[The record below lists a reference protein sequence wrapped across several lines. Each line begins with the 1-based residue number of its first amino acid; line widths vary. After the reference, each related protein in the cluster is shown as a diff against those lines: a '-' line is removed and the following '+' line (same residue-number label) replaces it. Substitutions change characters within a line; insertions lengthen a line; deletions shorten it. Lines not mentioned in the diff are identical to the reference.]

1 MKQTTKSATLADDT
15 SLGTGAMPLLEVTGE
30 NFLNRKAI
38 TSKSIFTNRG
48 YS

>member
-1 MKQTTKSATLADDT
+1 MIQTAKSAALADDT
-15 SLGTGAMPLLEVTGE
+15 SLGAGAMPLLEVTGK
-30 NFLNRKAI
+30 NFLNRKAS